1 MKKIYLLLTLIGARG
16 SFCAEHQIQTKEIMQ
31 KILVWDSDGTVVGPK
46 NPHDHNDHSKIILPG
61 VEVVMGKAH
70 FNCMISGTK
79 TPTSQDYDPETLIPG
94 FKELMEKLPV
104 SVIAFSASK
113 DGIDCYVLAKKSDGT
128 IEIRK
133 AHEDARYEQYRGKF
147 KKPDIGMFVVL
158 RDVAQQE
165 FGYSIDS
172 ATGLMIG
179 DTTYDEQGAQNF
191 GIPFL
196 HATIVHLKN

>member
-1 MKKIYLLLTLIGARG
+1 MRFNYGVFLMLIAVPE
-16 SFCAEHQIQTKEIMQ
+16 SFCAEYKIQSKEISQ
-31 KILVWDSDGTVVGPK
+31 KVLVWDSDGTVVGPK
-46 NPHDHNDHSKIILPG
+46 NPHDHNDHTKIILPG
-61 VEVVMGKAH
+61 VETAMRKAT

-79 TPTSQDYDPETLIPG
+79 TPSSQDYDPEVLIPG
-94 FKELMEKLPV
+94 FKDLMEKLPITV
-104 SVIAFSASK
+104 VAFSASK
-113 DGIDCYVLAKKSDGT
+113 EGIDCYVLVKKSDGS

-147 KKPDIGMFVVL
+147 KKTDIGMFVVL

-165 FGYSIDS
+165 CGYSIDS
-172 ATGLMIG
+172 ATSLMIG

-196 HATIVHLKN
+196 HATIVHQ

>member
-1 MKKIYLLLTLIGARG
+1 MRFNYGVFLMLIAVPE
-16 SFCAEHQIQTKEIMQ
+16 SFCAEYKIQSKEISQ
-31 KILVWDSDGTVVGPK
+31 KVLVWDSDGTVVGPK
-46 NPHDHNDHSKIILPG
+46 NPHDHNDHTKIILPG
-61 VEVVMGKAH
+61 VETAMRKAT

-79 TPTSQDYDPETLIPG
+79 TPSSQDYDPEVLIPG
-94 FKELMEKLPV
+94 FKDLMEKLPITV
-104 SVIAFSASK
+104 VAFSASK
-113 DGIDCYVLAKKSDGT
+113 EGIDCYVLVKKSDGS

-165 FGYSIDS
+165 CGYSIDS
-172 ATGLMIG
+172 ATSLMIG

-196 HATIVHLKN
+196 HATIVHQ